1 MFGVCIVGFLSGLI
15 FCTPMGYDLRKEVFS
30 NGLFSWNIHII
41 ALLQVILVGWVYGLD
56 QFFKDL
62 DEMELPLKHYTTI
75 YLRIAL
81 KYASPVVFTIL
92 LVVEWIPSSEKYLGQ
107 EGVSSIPSILEHLV
121 TFASVVFLPIFAGW
135 EIFKIYQKS
144 EDNRSFKTLL
154 EPTRDWYKN

>member
-15 FCTPMGYDLRKEVFS
+15 FCTPMGYDLRNVFS
-30 NGLFSWNIHII
+30 KGSFSWNMHII

-62 DEMELPLKHYTTI
+62 DDMELPLRHYMTI

-92 LVVEWIPSSEKYLGQ
+92 LIVEWIHGGKNLGQ
-107 EGVSSIPSILEHLV
+107 EGVSIPSILEHLV

-144 EDNRSFKTLL
+144 ENNRSFKTLL